1 MSTHL
6 NVHLSVERPKNSP
19 KCPSLCGEAGRG
31 EGNFEFP
38 NVLCKRKMWFP
49 NPKPSETAQFSA
61 PAAGNFS
68 LGFTGGP
75 SLEECWRQT
84 GSEDSRNPV
93 GGQSCPM
100 APNSRVT
107 YQSVLTKFERDSRT
121 KIWKTIISL
130 KPKNSPK
137 CPLKI
142 WDSLTQR
149 LFT

>member
-1 MSTHL
+1 MSMAREI
-6 NVHLSVERPKNSP
+6 LSFQTFCVKE
-19 KCPSLCGEAGRG
+19 KCD
-31 EGNFEFP
+31 
-38 NVLCKRKMWFP
+38 FP
-49 NPKPSETAQFSA
+49 NPKPSVTAQFSA

-93 GGQSCPM
+93 GGQSFPM

-121 KIWKTIISL
+121 KI
-130 KPKNSPK
+130 
-137 CPLKI
+137 
-142 WDSLTQR
+142 
-149 LFT
+149 